1 MNEDDFLDISPY
13 EIPLDIVRGSDEGET
28 LTTDS
33 SGAILDDLDIK
44 ADSIFHVPHERSVL
58 IQSQQRV
65 SPLEFSRISWNRR
78 EAFIDHV
85 KEKALQGM
93 LEQADLVNAISY
105 EEETDPMTHDKIIT
119 AKLKVIIDE

>member
-1 MNEDDFLDISPY
+1 MNEDDFKSSPY
-13 EIPLDIVRGSDEGET
+13 AAHVDIGHGSDEGKT
-28 LTTDS
+28 LIADY
-33 SGAILDDLDIK
+33 GAILDDLDIK
-44 ADSIFHVPHERSVL
+44 ADSIFHVPHERSIL

-65 SPLEFSRISWNRR
+65 SPLEFSRISWDRR

-93 LEQADLVNAISY
+93 LEQADLVNAVSY